1 MVYPLQD
8 RYISL
13 LTDFGFKRVFGT
25 EPNKALL
32 IDFLNTLLPAH
43 HRIQDLTFKNNENL
57 GQTPIDRK
65 AIFDIYC
72 QAVSGERFI
81 VEIQKAKQNFFK
93 DRSVYYST
101 FPIQEQSLKG
111 EWNYELTSV
120 YTVGVLDFVF
130 DDHKNEDTLL
140 HVVELKNQHCEVFY
154 EKLKFIYIELPK
166 FTKSLGELETHLDKW
181 LFLLKHLAELS
192 DPPSPLQEAVFTELF
207 EVAEIANFSPM
218 EQETYQSSLKYYR
231 DMNNVVDTSREEGR
245 KEGRQEGMEEGR
257 QIGMEEGRQ
266 VGMEEGQQVGRL
278 AERSLILDRQRTL
291 LLRLLAR
298 IMGELPA
305 NLKAQID
312 LLSLEKLEALNEVF
326 LDFTALEDLVDWLR
340 NSQD

>member
-25 EPNKALL
+25 ELNKPLL

-72 QAVSGERFI
+72 QSISGERFI

-140 HVVELKNQHCEVFY
+140 HIVELKNQHCEVFY

-181 LFLLKHLAELS
+181 LFLLKHLAELN

-207 EVAEIANFSPM
+207 EVAEIANFSPL

-245 KEGRQEGMEEGR
+245 KEGRQEGLEEGR
-257 QIGMEEGRQ
+257 QIGI
-266 VGMEEGQQVGRL
+266 EEGQQVGRL

-298 IMGELPA
+298 IAGELPA
-305 NLKAQID
+305 DLKAQIN

-326 LDFTALEDLVDWLR
+326 LDFTGLEDLVSWLR
-340 NSQD
+340 NCQD

>member
-130 DDHKNEDTLL
+130 DDHRNEDTML
-140 HVVELKNQHCEVFY
+140 HIVELKNQHCEVFY

-166 FTKSLGELETHLDKW
+166 FTKSLEELETHLDKW
-181 LFLLKHLAELS
+181 LFLLKHLAELN

-245 KEGRQEGMEEGR
+245 KEGRQEGMREGR
-257 QIGMEEGRQ
+257 QIGMEEG
-266 VGMEEGQQVGRL
+266 QQAGRL

-298 IMGELPA
+298 IVGELPA
-305 NLKAQID
+305 DLKAQID

-326 LDFTALEDLVDWLR
+326 LDFTGLEDLIDWLR
-340 NSQD
+340 NCQD

>member
-8 RYISL
+8 KYISL

-32 IDFLNTLLPAH
+32 IDFLNALLPAH

-101 FPIQEQSLKG
+101 FPIQEQALKG
-111 EWNYELTSV
+111 EWNYELAAV

-166 FTKSLGELETHLDKW
+166 FTKSLEQLETHLDKW
-181 LFLLKHLAELS
+181 LFLLKHLAELNE
-192 DPPSPLQEAVFTELF
+192 PPSPLQEAVFTELF

-218 EQETYQSSLKYYR
+218 EQETYQNSLKYYR
-231 DMNNVVDTSREEGR
+231 DMNNVVDTSRQEGREEGR
-245 KEGRQEGMEEGR
+245 EE
-257 QIGMEEGRQ
+257 
-266 VGMEEGQQVGRL
+266 GRL
-278 AERSLILDRQRTL
+278 AERSLILDRQRAL
-291 LLRLLAR
+291 LLRILPR
-298 IMGELPA
+298 TVGELPDD
-305 NLKAQID
+305 LKAKID
-312 LLSLEKLEALNEVF
+312 LLSLENLEALNEIF
-326 LDFTALEDLVDWLR
+326 WDFTGLEDLVSWLG
-340 NSQD
+340 NYQD